1 MPSVLPV
8 ISAVDKAVEDRIVV
22 KEKNAANEKTRTEIC
37 MRVNVWRS
45 ETAEEKIGFL
55 PFQSIPKLSLK
66 V

>member
-8 ISAVDKAVEDRIVV
+8 ISAVDKAVEDRIIV

-45 ETAEEKIGFL
+45 ETA
-55 PFQSIPKLSLK
+55 
-66 V
+66 